1 MVRRPVNRAP
11 RLQTQTLP
19 PPVGGLNTLDAVA
32 NMPPTDAV
40 ILDNYFPGTA
50 DVPLRNGY
58 QTWGSGL
65 TNVETLAV
73 YTAGTTK
80 KMFAVAGGK
89 VYDVSANQAIG
100 NGNVVV
106 EGPYL
111 SGAQFTG
118 GVTTTLALSQT
129 YSSPA
134 DILVHFDGQYQGFDQ
149 YSIVG
154 TNIVFTSPI
163 PLGVSQ
169 VYIESIG
176 ALPANIVA
184 EGPFSGVGGQT
195 SITLSQTYASNTN
208 LIVYFDGTYQGP
220 DQYSI
225 AGKILT
231 FTAAIPTFT
240 SKVYVI
246 AVSIGNIA
254 QEGPIAASGQT
265 TLTLSQGYP
274 SSASLLIHFDGTFQ
288 GPDQYSISGKTLTFT
303 SAVPGGISKIYIIAI
318 GAPVFSGL
326 TNSRWQYVN
335 FSNAGASFLVMV
347 NGVDAPLL
355 YNGSTWQQ
363 ITNSSTPISI
373 TGVDPT
379 TFVSVNVFAQRLWFA
394 KLNTTQAWYLPVGQ
408 VGGAAN
414 VLDIGSELTLGGF
427 LAGMATWNI
436 DDSAGL
442 NPYLVLVSSVGEA
455 VVYQGSDPS
464 QANAF
469 GISAH
474 FRIGAPTGR
483 RFYEKYGSDIVFIG
497 ADGLTPLSKALL
509 SDRSERNETL
519 TRKISPSVTAD
530 VSAYGTHF
538 GWQVIL
544 YPDGNKL
551 IVNVPTAEDTTSYQ
565 YVMNTL
571 TNAWCRFTGWNST
584 CFAYYNGGLYFGGPN
599 GVAQGDIGNDDG
611 GNAINGDIKPA
622 FNYFG
627 ERGMQKYF
635 KMIKPVFLANSP
647 FALQMD
653 LSVDF
658 NNTLPTS
665 TPGFSQGF
673 STPWDTTPWD
683 RVPWNGAQIIQSD
696 WESIDGIGYAATYR
710 MRTQTKGISY
720 SIESATFLYEPQ
732 NSLTL

>member
-1 MVRRPVNRAP
+1 MARKPVNRAP
-11 RLQTQTLP
+11 RLQTETLP

-58 QTWGSGL
+58 QQWGSGL

-73 YTAGTTK
+73 YTSGTQK
-80 KMFAVAGGK
+80 KMFAVAKGK
-89 VYDVSANQAIG
+89 IYDVSANQAIG
-100 NGNVVV
+100 SGNVVV
-106 EGPYL
+106 EGPFISV
-111 SGAQFTG
+111 SGQS
-118 GVTTTLALSQT
+118 TLALSQT
-129 YSSPA
+129 YASPA
-134 DILVHFDGQYQGFDQ
+134 DILVHFDGVYQGFDQ
-149 YSIVG
+149 YTVG
-154 TNIVFTSPI
+154 TNSITFTSPI
-163 PLGVSQ
+163 PPGVTQ

-176 ALPANIVA
+176 AAAADITA
-184 EGPFSGVGGQT
+184 EGPFTGVGGQT
-195 SITLSQTYASNTN
+195 SITLSQTYGGLIN

-220 DQYSI
+220 DQYSL
-225 AGKILT
+225 AGKVLT
-231 FTAAIPTFT
+231 FTAPIPAFV

-246 AVSIGNIA
+246 AVAIGNIA
-254 QEGPIAASGQT
+254 QEGPYTGVGGQT
-265 TLTLSQGYP
+265 TLTLSQTYP
-274 SSASLLIHFDGTFQ
+274 ASANLLIHFDGGFQ
-288 GPDQYSISGKTLTFT
+288 GPDQYSISGTTLTFT
-303 SAVPGGISKIYIIAI
+303 AAIPAGVGKVYVIAM
-318 GAPVFSGL
+318 GTSLVSGL

-335 FSNAGASFLVMV
+335 FSNAGAEFLVMC
-347 NGVDAPLL
+347 NGIDPVLI
-355 YNGSTWQQ
+355 YNGTAWQEVTQ
-363 ITNSSTPISI
+363 SSTPIAI

-379 TFVSVNVFAQRLWFA
+379 TFASVNVFAQRLWFA
-394 KLNTTQAWYLPVGQ
+394 KLNTAQAWYLPVGQ

-442 NPYLVLVSSVGEA
+442 NPYLVLISSVGEA

-464 QANAF
+464 QANSF

-530 VSAYGTHF
+530 VAAYGSHF

-551 IVNVPTAEDTTSYQ
+551 LVNVPTAEDTTSYQ

-584 CFAYYNGGLYFGGPN
+584 CFAYFNSGLFFGGPL
-599 GVAQGDIGNDDG
+599 GVAQADVGNDDG
-611 GNAINGDIKPA
+611 GNAIDADIKPA

-627 ERGMQKYF
+627 QRGMQKYF
-635 KMIKPVFLANSP
+635 KMVKPLFLANSP
-647 FALQMD
+647 FVLQMD

-683 RVPWNGAQIIQSD
+683 QVPWNGAQIIQSD

-710 MRTQTKGISY
+710 MRTQTKGIAY
-720 SIESATFLYEPQ
+720 SIESATFLFEPQ
-732 NSLTL
+732 TQITL